1 MKTIVLMSGDNFK
14 FTHAKSILHEKYK
27 SNIVFKGTNYIDL
40 YINYENI
47 RVIFKKININRPADL
62 YKYKDDA
69 IFVYIRGFMPKDSE
83 LISELNILLR
93 KKRDFIGVKDIG
105 EFIDFIFNQKQIA
118 YYEIDND
125 YNLVKKFSFKY
136 PFGDS
141 NEHLITNIIVTDD
154 YEKALA
160 HRRKYIMTKINKVKE
175 QIEDKQNELNL
186 LMSVLNN

>member
-14 FTHAKSILHEKYK
+14 FAHAKSRLHEKYK
-27 SNIVFKGTNYIDL
+27 SKILSKGTNYIDL
-40 YINYENI
+40 YINYENV

-69 IFVYIRGFMPKDSE
+69 IFVYIQGYRPNDSE
-83 LISELNILLR
+83 LINKLNSLLK
-93 KKRDFIGVKDIG
+93 KKRDFIKVLDIG
-105 EFIDFIFNQKQIA
+105 EFADFVSSQKQII

-125 YNLVKKFSFKY
+125 YNLIKKFSFKY

-141 NEHLITNIIVTDD
+141 TEHLITNIIVTDD

-186 LMSVLNN
+186 LISVLNN